1 MSIDSIYSSLGA
13 SDKVL
18 NSIGKSFLNLNSLM
32 ILVICLIG
40 GGIVSFFVGKFVQK
54 LSNIIGQRA
63 DKTNDIRT
71 VTILRRI
78 ETFLILSIALI
89 KMIIIIVS
97 IYIWWIA
104 THAGQQPSALIGA
117 SALALVLAYGLTGP
131 FLRDIAFG
139 GSMMAEQWF
148 GIGDV
153 VTIQPNNIHG
163 VVEKITLR
171 STKIRSFSGETVWYS
186 NQNINMVSVVR
197 KGSWVVALEMF
208 VSDPKKAE
216 ELIDETNHLLPKG
229 PALLINPLTISHI
242 SQQTEKIYQIT
253 IIGETAPGQ
262 DYIIRED
269 AINVLNK
276 LDQKSSHPIILSDII
291 SRFTDQKSE
300 IQFMRALK
308 NAKKTKQPVIMPK
321 IKPPKISKN

>member
-1 MSIDSIYSSLGA
+1 MGSISSSLSV

-18 NSIGKSFLNLNSLM
+18 SGLGKSFLNFNSLV
-32 ILVICLIG
+32 ILIICLVAG
-40 GGIVSFFVGKFVQK
+40 VLVSFLAGRIIQRF
-54 LSNIIGQRA
+54 SNIIGLRA
-63 DKTNDIRT
+63 DRSKDIRT
-71 VTILRRI
+71 VTFLRRI
-78 ETFLILSIALI
+78 ETFLILSIALVR
-89 KMIIIIVS
+89 MIIIIISLYV
-97 IYIWWIA
+97 WWIT

-117 SALALVLAYGLTGP
+117 SALALVLAYGLSGP

-139 GSMMAEQWF
+139 SSMMAEQWF
-148 GIGDV
+148 GVGDV
-153 VTIQPNNIHG
+153 VTVQPNSIHG

-171 STKIRSFSGETVWYS
+171 STKLRSFSGETVWFS

-197 KGSWVVALEMF
+197 KGSWAIALEMF
-208 VSDPKKAE
+208 VNDPDKAT
-216 ELIDETNHLLPKG
+216 ELVEKTNYLLPKG
-229 PALLINPLTISHI
+229 PALLINPLTIHNI
-242 SQQTEKIYQIT
+242 SKQTDGIFQIT

-276 LDQKSSHPIILSDII
+276 LDSNNKEPIILSEII

-308 NAKKTKQPVIMPK
+308 NAKKTKINPK
-321 IKPPKISKN
+321 IKIPKN

>member
-1 MSIDSIYSSLGA
+1 MGSISSSLSV

-18 NSIGKSFLNLNSLM
+18 SGLGKSFLNFNSLV
-32 ILVICLIG
+32 ILIICLVAG
-40 GGIVSFFVGKFVQK
+40 VLVSFLAGRIIQRF
-54 LSNIIGQRA
+54 SNIIGLRA
-63 DKTNDIRT
+63 DRSKDIRT
-71 VTILRRI
+71 VTFLRRI
-78 ETFLILSIALI
+78 ETFLILSIALVR
-89 KMIIIIVS
+89 MIIIIISLYV
-97 IYIWWIA
+97 WWIT

-117 SALALVLAYGLTGP
+117 SALALVLAYGLSGP

-139 GSMMAEQWF
+139 SSMMAEQWF
-148 GIGDV
+148 GVGDV
-153 VTIQPNNIHG
+153 VTVQPNSIHG

-171 STKIRSFSGETVWYS
+171 STKLRSFSGETVWFS

-197 KGSWVVALEMF
+197 KGSWAIALEMF
-208 VSDPKKAE
+208 VNDPDKAT
-216 ELIDETNHLLPKG
+216 ELVEKTNYLLPKG
-229 PALLINPLTISHI
+229 PALLINPLMIHNISK
-242 SQQTEKIYQIT
+242 QTDGIFQIT

-276 LDQKSSHPIILSDII
+276 LDSNNKEPIILSEII

-308 NAKKTKQPVIMPK
+308 NAKKTKINPK
-321 IKPPKISKN
+321 IKIPKN

>member
-18 NSIGKSFLNLNSLM
+18 NNLGKSFLNLNSLI
-32 ILVICLIG
+32 ILIICLIG
-40 GGIVSFFVGKFVQK
+40 GGIVSFFAGKLIQK

-63 DKTNDIRT
+63 DKTKDIRT
-71 VTILRRI
+71 ATLLRRI

-89 KMIIIIVS
+89 KMIIIIIS
-97 IYIWWIA
+97 LYIWWIA

-139 GSMMAEQWF
+139 SSMMAEQWF

-171 STKIRSFSGETVWYS
+171 STKIHSLSGETVWYS
-186 NQNINMVSVVR
+186 NQNINMVSVIR
-197 KGSWVVALEMF
+197 KGSWAVALEMF
-208 VSDPKKAE
+208 VNNPGKAQK
-216 ELIDETNHLLPKG
+216 LVDQANDLLPQG
-229 PALLINPLTISHI
+229 PALLINPLII
-242 SQQTEKIYQIT
+242 SQITKRAEDIYQVT
-253 IIGETAPGQ
+253 IIGEIAPGQ
-262 DYIIRED
+262 DYIIREN
-269 AINVLNK
+269 AVNILNK
-276 LDQKSSHPIILSDII
+276 LDQKSNHPIILCDII

-300 IQFMRALK
+300 IEFNRALK
-308 NAKKTKQPVIMPK
+308 NAKKTKQPVISSKLKTTK
-321 IKPPKISKN
+321 ILKN